1 MSIAKRFP
9 LEEWLASTNSLL
21 EGQAHSG
28 DMQVMNNENS
38 LEIIRAF
45 IVKKAP
51 APKRKTLNDDSPLL
65 GSGIIDSLAMLDVL
79 AFLEQ
84 SFAITISDEE
94 LTPENFA
101 SIRCLVSFV
110 EGKRRPLEMSAD

>member
-1 MSIAKRFP
+1 LSALR
-9 LEEWLASTNSLL
+9 ASASFTAEVAFLRDTKIMDN
-21 EGQAHSG
+21 G
-28 DMQVMNNENS
+28 NS
-38 LEIIRAF
+38 LETIRAF

-51 APKRKTLNDDSPLL
+51 APKRKTLNDDSHLL

-79 AFLEQ
+79 AFLEK

-94 LTPENFA
+94 LTPENFG

-110 EGKRRPLEMSAD
+110 ESKLKPLEISAD